1 MKSSGTQRHMMECK
15 VINEHIKSKMIED
28 DKAEYED
35 IFAESDRQRKE
46 TRI

>member
-1 MKSSGTQRHMMECK
+1 MQSSDTQRHMMECE
-15 VINEHIKSKMIED
+15 VINKHIKSK